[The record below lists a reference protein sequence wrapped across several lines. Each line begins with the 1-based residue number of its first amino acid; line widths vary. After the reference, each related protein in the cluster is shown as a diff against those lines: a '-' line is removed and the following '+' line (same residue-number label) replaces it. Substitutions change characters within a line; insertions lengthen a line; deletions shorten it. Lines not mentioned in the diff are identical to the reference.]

1 VVSESSGN
9 SILNGDF
16 ELGQVGW
23 RSGDNIRRGSIV
35 HGGEWAAHLYPG
47 GTSKLVFSQ
56 EVWVP
61 PDRPVLNYYY
71 WISVAQ
77 NEPWPCDANVVR
89 VLIDGVMVAEHQI
102 CSETDTGGWTALSID
117 LSESKNQPVM
127 LVFTSTTMDVCGSF
141 TGMLFIDD
149 IAFTA
154 TALGDTP
161 ESPRGRTADATELL
175 GSRFCSR

>member
-1 VVSESSGN
+1 
-9 SILNGDF
+9 
-16 ELGQVGW
+16 
-23 RSGDNIRRGSIV
+23 
-35 HGGEWAAHLYPG
+35 
-47 GTSKLVFSQ
+47 
-56 EVWVP
+56 VWVP

-102 CSETDTGGWTALSID
+102 CSETDTGEWAVHSID

-127 LVFTSTTMDVCGSF
+127 LVFTSMTLDVCGSF
-141 TGMLFIDD
+141 TGVLFIDD
-149 IAFTA
+149 IDFTA

-161 ESPRGRTADATELL
+161 EPPRGPVVHPTEVHGVEL
-175 GSRFCSR
+175 CSRQEYR